1 MILPGKASILN
12 RTVWFWYKFCLSD
25 VLKGKKQGRRL
36 GNWWGEC
43 GCEGSPLKE
52 KMNGGNA
59 GDFDGGCRVRR
70 CHLNGKNAGA
80 DKQRKMGEKVAEIE
94 FFEVG
99 NHAGNGH
106 LSADKVTKCSDKV
119 FVLKKTLT

>member
-1 MILPGKASILN
+1 MGEL
-12 RTVWFWYKFCLSD
+12 
-25 VLKGKKQGRRL
+25 L
-36 GNWWGEC
+36 GGC

-70 CHLNGKNAGA
+70 CPLKGKTAGA
-80 DKQRKMGEKVAEIE
+80 DKQREIGGKVAEIE

-106 LSADKVTKCSDKV
+106 LSADKRTKFSDKRCV
-119 FVLKKTLT
+119 

>member
-1 MILPGKASILN
+1 MSVGRSE
-12 RTVWFWYKFCLSD
+12 REED
-25 VLKGKKQGRRL
+25 KG
-36 GNWWGEC
+36 NCWGEG
-43 GCEGSPLKE
+43 GCEGRPLKE

>member
-1 MILPGKASILN
+1 MGEL
-12 RTVWFWYKFCLSD
+12 
-25 VLKGKKQGRRL
+25 L
-36 GNWWGEC
+36 GGC
-43 GCEGSPLKE
+43 GCEGCPLKG
-52 KMNGGNA
+52 KINGRNA

-70 CHLNGKNAGA
+70 CHLNGKNAGV

>member
-1 MILPGKASILN
+1 MGEL
-12 RTVWFWYKFCLSD
+12 
-25 VLKGKKQGRRL
+25 L
-36 GNWWGEC
+36 GGC

-80 DKQRKMGEKVAEIE
+80 DKQRKMGKKLQKLSFLKLEIMLE
-94 FFEVG
+94 MDI
-99 NHAGNGH
+99 
-106 LSADKVTKCSDKV
+106 SRQTK
-119 FVLKKTLT
+119 

>member
-1 MILPGKASILN
+1 MPCA
-12 RTVWFWYKFCLSD
+12 
-25 VLKGKKQGRRL
+25 
-36 GNWWGEC
+36 
-43 GCEGSPLKE
+43 
-52 KMNGGNA
+52 KMPSEWE
-59 GDFDGGCRVRR
+59 
-70 CHLNGKNAGA
+70 NAGA

-119 FVLKKTLT
+119 FALKKTLTSFDSIF

>member
-1 MILPGKASILN
+1 
-12 RTVWFWYKFCLSD
+12 
-25 VLKGKKQGRRL
+25 
-36 GNWWGEC
+36 
-43 GCEGSPLKE
+43 
-52 KMNGGNA
+52 MNGGNA

-119 FVLKKTLT
+119 FVFIKQPLTSLIDTRNHPFLSCHLAMRGCPW

>member
-1 MILPGKASILN
+1 MGKL
-12 RTVWFWYKFCLSD
+12 
-25 VLKGKKQGRRL
+25 L
-36 GNWWGEC
+36 GGC
-43 GCEGSPLKE
+43 GCEGSLLKE

-59 GDFDGGCRVRR
+59 GGVDEGCRVRR